1 MCFRYDDFDE
11 RDREPPRYDQAPRY
25 DREISYDGEREY
37 QSEPSKFDDDGAPI
51 DKPAGGHPSTFV

>member
-1 MCFRYDDFDE
+1 MMTLTKGTGSHRYD
-11 RDREPPRYDQAPRY
+11 RAPRY

-37 QSEPSKFDDDGAPI
+37 QSESSKFDDEGAPI